1 MNEASV
7 QSLVRLEAAKRG
19 WKLFRN
25 NTGVLLNPKG
35 QPIRFGLCNDS
46 KQVNEKFKSGDLIG
60 IKQVVITPDMVGRV
74 IGQFVSIECKHEG
87 WKPSL
92 SDAHEI
98 AQRNWAQLVRD
109 AGGYAEFSTG
119 LIP

>member
-46 KQVNEKFKSGDLIG
+46 KQLNAKFKSGDLIG
-60 IKQVVITPDMVGRV
+60 IRPVVITPDMVGSV

-87 WKPSL
+87 WRPSA
-92 SDAHEI
+92 SDEHEA
-98 AQRNWAQLVRD
+98 AQRAWADLVTQ
-109 AGGYAEFSTG
+109 AGGYAAFTTG